1 MTTREEVFYKLK
13 DFIGNDGN
21 GIMLWIPDTKE
32 IFCVSIGTG
41 DNLLPEDRVQGYDA
55 YLYIQTYKYDDHE
68 FVEYN
73 GGEMMFKSDE
83 EVYQDDICF
92 AVCDAL
98 EFIYDTIPGFIPLQK
113 FEH

>member
-1 MTTREEVFYKLK
+1 
-13 DFIGNDGN
+13 
-21 GIMLWIPDTKE
+21 MLWIPDIEE

-41 DNLLPEDRVQGYDA
+41 CNLTTEYRAKSYDA
-55 YLYIQTYKYDDHE
+55 YLYIQTYKYDDQE

-92 AVCDAL
+92 AVYDAL
-98 EFIYDTIPGFIPLQK
+98 EFIYDTIPVFIPLQK